1 MAKAKPDSSRRR
13 QKMKAAPDTTSQRA
27 ARRSHG
33 RSLRPKCPR
42 SSHSKMG
49 SRPSERDPL
58 SLIEKSNEGR
68 AKHLLPIRFTRM
80 LESPFAFFRGT
91 AVIQA
96 HDLKGTPSAGI
107 IVQSCGDCH
116 LANFGVFASPER
128 TLIFDINDF
137 DETLPAPFEWD
148 VKRLASSFVL
158 ASRWRNFRKKEGHRT
173 SRAVVT
179 AYREQMAAFAGM
191 HTLDRWYAHVTVGDL
206 IERFG
211 SDQEVRKTLVQAV
224 DTALKHTSEAGLHR
238 MTRDVKGRPR
248 IMDHPPLMYHLDP
261 SERDWKRD
269 VVPFFEAYKAT
280 LSLDRQVLFDRFQL
294 VDAVFKV
301 VGIGSVGTQ
310 CFVTLWMA
318 DIDDPLFLQV
328 KQALPSALE
337 GVAGSSAYEN
347 NGERVVVGQ
356 RIMQSASDIF
366 LGWTRSPQGDDFYV
380 RQLRDQ
386 KISIDLGTASE
397 RVLLTYATLCGQT
410 LARAHAKSGK
420 ASEISGYLGSRSNF
434 DDAITEYA
442 VGYAD
447 RVAKDYDAFRAAAR
461 AGRFPTEASSSKMK
475 KQSDRPKAKT

>member
-1 MAKAKPDSSRRR
+1 MKP
-13 QKMKAAPDTTSQRA
+13 AAGATSQHA
-27 ARRSHG
+27 ARQSQG
-33 RSLRPKCPR
+33 RSLRANCPR
-42 SSHSKMG
+42 SSHSNTG
-49 SRPSERDPL
+49 SRPSARDPL

-68 AKHLLPIRFTRM
+68 VKHLLPIRFTRM
-80 LESPFAFFRGT
+80 LESSFAFFRGT

-96 HDLKGTPSAGI
+96 HDLKDTPSAGI

-116 LANFGVFASPER
+116 LANFGIFASPER

-148 VKRLASSFVL
+148 VKRLATSFVL
-158 ASRWRNFRKKEGHRT
+158 ASRWRNFKKKEGHRT
-173 SRAVVT
+173 SRAAVE
-179 AYREQMAAFAGM
+179 AYRENMTAFAGM
-191 HTLDRWYAHVTVGDL
+191 HTLDRWYAHVTIGDL
-206 IERFG
+206 IDRFRR
-211 SDQEVRKTLVQAV
+211 DQELRKTLVKAA
-224 DTALKHTSEAGLHR
+224 DTAHTHTSETGLHK

-248 IMDHPPLMYHLDP
+248 IMDHPPLIYHLDP
-261 SERDWKRD
+261 SKLDWERD
-269 VVPFFEAYKAT
+269 FFEAYRAT

-301 VGIGSVGTQ
+301 VGVGSVGTQ

-318 DIDDPLFLQV
+318 DVDDPLFLQV
-328 KQALPSALE
+328 KQALPSVLD

-366 LGWTRSPQGDDFYV
+366 LGWARSPQGNDFYV

-386 KISIDLGTASE
+386 KLSIDLGTASE
-397 RVLLTYATLCGQT
+397 GVLLAYATLCGQT
-410 LARAHAKSGK
+410 LARAHAKSGQ
-420 ASEISGYLGSRSNF
+420 ASEISGYLGARSNF

-447 RVAKDYDAFRAAAR
+447 RVSKDYDAFRAAAR
-461 AGRFPTEASSSKMK
+461 AGRFPTEASSSKIK
-475 KQSDRPKAKT
+475 KQSDRPKAKTQR

>member
-1 MAKAKPDSSRRR
+1 MKP
-13 QKMKAAPDTTSQRA
+13 APGTTSQHA
-27 ARRSHG
+27 ARQSQG
-33 RSLRPKCPR
+33 RSLRANCPR
-42 SSHSKMG
+42 SSHSKTG
-49 SRPSERDPL
+49 SRPSARDPL

-68 AKHLLPIRFTRM
+68 VKHLLPIRFTRM

-91 AVIQA
+91 AIIQA
-96 HDLKGTPSAGI
+96 HDLKETPSSGI

-148 VKRLASSFVL
+148 VKRLATSFVL
-158 ASRWRNFRKKEGHRT
+158 AARWRNFRKKEGHRT
-173 SRAVVT
+173 SHAVVK
-179 AYREQMAAFAGM
+179 AYREQMTTFAGM
-191 HTLDRWYAHVTVGDL
+191 RTLDRWYAHVAVGDL
-206 IERFG
+206 IERFS
-211 SDQEVRKTLVQAV
+211 SDPELRKTLVRAV
-224 DTALKHTSEAGLHR
+224 DTAHRHTSETGFHK
-238 MTRDVKGRPR
+238 MTRDIKGRPR
-248 IMDHPPLMYHLDP
+248 IMDQPPLIHHLDA
-261 SERDWKRD
+261 SKLDWERD
-269 VVPFFEAYKAT
+269 VVPFFEAYRAT

-294 VDAVFKV
+294 VDSVFKV
-301 VGIGSVGTQ
+301 VGIGSVGTL

-318 DIDDPLFLQV
+318 DVDDPLFLQL
-328 KQALPSALE
+328 KQALPSVLD
-337 GVAGSSAYEN
+337 GVAGSSPYEN

-366 LGWTRSPQGDDFYV
+366 LGWTRSPQGNDFYV

-397 RVLLTYATLCGQT
+397 RVLLAYATLCGQT

-461 AGRFPTEASSSKMK
+461 AGRFPTEKSSSKIK
-475 KQSDRPKAKT
+475 KKSNRPKAETRK